1 MIKQINYY
9 TELEID
15 RNLNE
20 KELDK
25 QLKAVIRKWRNRTN
39 APNQEVKHKAE
50 KMMEMAEE
58 AIDILTDPTK
68 KAAYDEGLTGQL
80 ETPREYEK
88 DQIDCERP
96 RKRIGIDLGT
106 TNSAVAYIDEQGVPQ
121 IIENREGDRTT
132 PSVLLYEDG
141 GFIVGIHAKE
151 ASVDEPENTVQ
162 FIKRQMG
169 EEKYRF
175 ITEDDNEFKP
185 EELSAVLLKRLKK
198 DAEDVLGEPV
208 SEAVITVPAYFDD
221 AQRKAT
227 QDAGKIAGL
236 NVLKI
241 INEPTAAALAY
252 SNDTDEKQNI
262 LVYDLGGG
270 TFDIT
275 VMEYSPEKVRVLSTA
290 GDKNL
295 GGFDFDNEISK
306 FFIKKFEEEHGVDV
320 YEDEEAL
327 QDLRIKSEEAKKT
340 LSSRTKAKF
349 SIYVEGQKLKAEI
362 TREEFQSMTQR
373 FIDRTALIMEDAIE
387 DAGLEFEDLNKV
399 LLVGGSTRMPA
410 VEELIKEEVGII
422 PSKELNPDEIVAM
435 GAAIQ
440 AEMIDGKSIKFQ
452 KEVIDVNAHSLGVL
466 TISSDSNEE
475 FNQIVLP
482 KNRAVPAEGID
493 EFMSVLDN
501 QEAMRLPITEGEDT
515 DPDYVKVI
523 GDCIVK
529 LPPNQPAGYLVETRI
544 AYDENGVVH
553 VRVFDSNTQEFL
565 GEAEIERTS
574 NLTHREVDELENK
587 IADFRIN

>member
-1 MIKQINYY
+1 MTEQVNYY
-9 TELEID
+9 MELAID
-15 RNLNE
+15 RHLSAE
-20 KELDK
+20 ELDK
-25 QLKAVIRKWRNRTN
+25 QLKAILRKWRNRTN
-39 APNQEVKHKAE
+39 APDQEIRHKAE
-50 KMMEMAEE
+50 KMMELTEE
-58 AIDILTDPTK
+58 AMNILTDPDK
-68 KAAYDEGLTGQL
+68 KMVYDKKWTEQFGTPESDEKEQTEL
-80 ETPREYEK
+80 ERTNK
-88 DQIDCERP
+88 
-96 RKRIGIDLGT
+96 KIGIDLGT

-169 EEKYRF
+169 EEKYKF
-175 ITEDDNEFKP
+175 ITEDDTEFKP
-185 EELSAVLLKRLKK
+185 EELSAVILKRLRK

-208 SEAVITVPAYFDD
+208 HEAVITVPAYFDD

-275 VMEYSPEKVRVLSTA
+275 VMEYSPEQVKVLSTA

-306 FFIKKFEEEHGVDV
+306 YFIKKFEEEHGVDV
-320 YEDEEAL
+320 YDDDEAL
-327 QDLRIKSEEAKKT
+327 QDLRVKSEEAKKT
-340 LSSRTKAKF
+340 LSSRSKAKF
-349 SIYVEGQKLKAEI
+349 SIYVDGRKLKAEI

-387 DAGLEFEDLNKV
+387 DAGLVFEDLDKV

-440 AEMIDGKSIKFQ
+440 AEMIDGKSINFQ
-452 KEVIDVNAHSLGVL
+452 TEVIDVSAHSLGVL
-466 TISSDSNEE
+466 TLNMDNNEE
-475 FNQIVLP
+475 FNKIVLP
-482 KNRAVPAEGID
+482 RNTAVPAEGTD
-493 EFMSVLDN
+493 EFNSVVDN

-515 DPDYVKVI
+515 DPAYIKVI
-523 GDCIVK
+523 GECIVK
-529 LPPNQPAGYLVETRI
+529 LPSNQPAGYSVETRI

-553 VRVFDSNTQEFL
+553 VRAFGGNTKEFL

-574 NLTHREVDELENK
+574 NLTQREVDELENK
-587 IADFRIN
+587 IADIKIV

>member
-1 MIKQINYY
+1 QVNYY
-9 TELEID
+9 MELDLD
-15 RNLNE
+15 RHLTKE
-20 KELDK
+20 ELDK
-25 QLKAVIRKWRNRTN
+25 QLKAILRKWRNRTN
-39 APNQEVKHKAE
+39 APEQEKRHTAE

-58 AIDILTDPTK
+58 AIDVLTDPAK
-68 KAAYDEGLTGQL
+68 KMVYDKELTEKM
-80 ETPREYEK
+80 ETTAQNEE
-88 DQIDCERP
+88 DQAKNERLY
-96 RKRIGIDLGT
+96 KKIGIDLGT
-106 TNSAVAYIDEQGVPQ
+106 TNSAVAYIDENGIPQ

-169 EEKYRF
+169 EEKYKF
-175 ITEDDNEFKP
+175 ITEDDTEFKP
-185 EELSAVLLKRLKK
+185 EELSAVILKRLKK
-198 DAEDVLGEPV
+198 DAEDILGEPV
-208 SEAVITVPAYFDD
+208 HEAVITVPAYFDD

-252 SNDTDEKQNI
+252 SNDTDEKQNV

-275 VMEYSPEKVRVLSTA
+275 VMEYSPEQVRVLSTA
-290 GDKNL
+290 GDRNL

-306 FFIKKFEEEHGVDV
+306 YFIKKFEEEHDIDV
-320 YEDEEAL
+320 YDDDEAL
-327 QDLRIKSEEAKKT
+327 QDLRVKSEEAKKT
-340 LSSRTKAKF
+340 LSSRIKAKF
-349 SIYVEGQKLKAEI
+349 SIYVGGQKLKVEI
-362 TREEFQSMTQR
+362 TREEFQQMTQR

-387 DAGLEFEDLNKV
+387 DAGLEFEDLDKV

-410 VEELIKEEVGII
+410 VEELIKEEIGII

-440 AEMIDGKSIKFQ
+440 ADMIDGKSKAFQ
-452 KEVIDVNAHSLGVL
+452 KEVIDVNAHSLGLLLYNNNVL
-466 TISSDSNEE
+466 LND
-475 FNQIVLP
+475 FVVP
-482 KNRAVPAEGID
+482 KNSVVPAEGNKMV
-493 EFMSVLDN
+493 FSRVDN
-501 QEAMRLPITEGEDT
+501 QKELRLQVTEGEDT
-515 DPDYVKVI
+515 EPEYVKVI
-523 GDCIVK
+523 GDCLVK
-529 LPPNQPAGYLVETRI
+529 IPQNQPAGYPIETRI

-553 VRVFDSNTQEFL
+553 VKVFDGNTQEFL

-574 NLTHREVDELENK
+574 NLTQKEVDELENK
-587 IADFRIN
+587 ISDIKIH

>member
-1 MIKQINYY
+1 MEINMTEQVNYY
-9 TELEID
+9 MELAID
-15 RNLNE
+15 RHLSAE
-20 KELDK
+20 ELDK
-25 QLKAVIRKWRNRTN
+25 QLKAILRKWRNRTN
-39 APNQEVKHKAE
+39 APDQEIRHKAE
-50 KMMEMAEE
+50 KMMEITEE
-58 AIDILTDPTK
+58 AMNILTDPDK
-68 KAAYDEGLTGQL
+68 KNVYDKKLTEQ
-80 ETPREYEK
+80 TVH
-88 DQIDCERP
+88 ERTY
-96 RKRIGIDLGT
+96 KKIGIDLGT

-141 GFIVGIHAKE
+141 GFIVGVHAKE

-162 FIKRQMG
+162 YIKRQMG
-169 EEKYRF
+169 EEKYKF
-175 ITEDDNEFKP
+175 ITEDDTEFKP
-185 EELSAVLLKRLKK
+185 EELSAIILKRLKK

-208 SEAVITVPAYFDD
+208 HEAVITVPAYFDD

-252 SNDTDEKQNI
+252 SNDTDEKQNV

-275 VMEYSPEKVRVLSTA
+275 VMEYSPEQVRVLSTA
-290 GDKNL
+290 GDRNL

-306 FFIKKFEEEHGVDV
+306 YFIKKIEEEHGVDV
-320 YEDEEAL
+320 YDDDEAL
-327 QDLRIKSEEAKKT
+327 QDLRVKSEEAKKT
-340 LSSRTKAKF
+340 LSSRNKAKF
-349 SIYVEGQKLKAEI
+349 SIYVGGQKLKAEI

-387 DAGLEFEDLNKV
+387 DAGLEFEDLDKV

-410 VEELIKEEVGII
+410 VEELIKEEVGIT

-440 AEMIDGKSIKFQ
+440 AEMIDGKSIAFQ
-452 KEVIDVNAHSLGVL
+452 KEVIDVNAHSLGLLLYDNNVL
-466 TISSDSNEE
+466 LND
-475 FNQIVLP
+475 IVVP
-482 KNRAVPAEGID
+482 KNSVVPAEGNKD
-493 EFMSVLDN
+493 VFSRFDN
-501 QEAMRLPITEGEDT
+501 QEELRLQVTEGEDT
-515 DPDYVKVI
+515 DPEYVKVI
-523 GDCIVK
+523 GDCLVK
-529 LPPNQPAGYLVETRI
+529 IPQNQPAGYPIETRI

-553 VRVFDSNTQEFL
+553 VRVFDGNTQDFL

-574 NLTHREVDELENK
+574 NLTQKEVDELENK
-587 IADFRIN
+587 ISDIRIH

>member
-1 MIKQINYY
+1 MTEQVNYY
-9 TELEID
+9 MELAID
-15 RNLNE
+15 RHLSAE
-20 KELDK
+20 ELDK
-25 QLKAVIRKWRNRTN
+25 QLKAILRKWRNRTN
-39 APNQEVKHKAE
+39 APDQEIRHKAE
-50 KMMEMAEE
+50 KMMEITEE
-58 AIDILTDPTK
+58 AMNILTDPDK
-68 KAAYDEGLTGQL
+68 KNVYDKKLTEQ
-80 ETPREYEK
+80 TVH
-88 DQIDCERP
+88 ERTY
-96 RKRIGIDLGT
+96 KKIGIDLGT

-141 GFIVGIHAKE
+141 GFIVGVHAKE

-162 FIKRQMG
+162 YIKRQMG
-169 EEKYRF
+169 EEKYKF
-175 ITEDDNEFKP
+175 ITEDDTEFKP
-185 EELSAVLLKRLKK
+185 EELSAIILKRLKK

-208 SEAVITVPAYFDD
+208 HEAVITVPAYFDD

-252 SNDTDEKQNI
+252 SNDTDEKQNV

-275 VMEYSPEKVRVLSTA
+275 VMEYSPEQVRVLSTA
-290 GDKNL
+290 GDRNL

-306 FFIKKFEEEHGVDV
+306 YFIKKIEEEHGVDV
-320 YEDEEAL
+320 YDDDEAL
-327 QDLRIKSEEAKKT
+327 QDLRVKSEEAKKT
-340 LSSRTKAKF
+340 LSSRNKAKF
-349 SIYVEGQKLKAEI
+349 SIYVGGQKLKAEI

-387 DAGLEFEDLNKV
+387 DAGLEFEDLDKV

-410 VEELIKEEVGII
+410 VEELIKEEVGIT

-440 AEMIDGKSIKFQ
+440 AEMIDGKSIAFQ
-452 KEVIDVNAHSLGVL
+452 KEVIDVNAHSLGLLLYDNNVL
-466 TISSDSNEE
+466 LND
-475 FNQIVLP
+475 IVVP
-482 KNRAVPAEGID
+482 KNSVVPAEGNKD
-493 EFMSVLDN
+493 VFSRFDN
-501 QEAMRLPITEGEDT
+501 QEELRLQVTEGEDT
-515 DPDYVKVI
+515 DPEYVKVI
-523 GDCIVK
+523 GDCLVK
-529 LPPNQPAGYLVETRI
+529 IPQNQPAGYPIETRI

-553 VRVFDSNTQEFL
+553 VRVFDGNTQDFL

-574 NLTHREVDELENK
+574 NLTQKEVDELENK
-587 IADFRIN
+587 ISDIRIH

>member
-1 MIKQINYY
+1 MTEQVNYY
-9 TELEID
+9 MELAID
-15 RNLNE
+15 RYLSAE
-20 KELDK
+20 ELDK
-25 QLKAVIRKWRNRTN
+25 QLKVILRKWRNRTN
-39 APNQEVKHKAE
+39 APDQEIRHKAE
-50 KMMEMAEE
+50 KMMELTEE
-58 AIDILTDPTK
+58 AMNILTDPDRKMVYDK
-68 KAAYDEGLTGQL
+68 KLTEQIGTLEPDEKE
-80 ETPREYEK
+80 ETEHECTYK
-88 DQIDCERP
+88 
-96 RKRIGIDLGT
+96 KIGIDLGT
-106 TNSAVAYIDEQGVPQ
+106 TNSAVAYIDNKGIAQ
-121 IIENREGDRTT
+121 IVENREGDRTT

-169 EEKYRF
+169 EENYKF
-175 ITEDDNEFKP
+175 ITEDDTEFKP
-185 EELSAVLLKRLKK
+185 EELSAIILKRLKK
-198 DAEDVLGEPV
+198 DAEDVLGEPIN
-208 SEAVITVPAYFDD
+208 EAVITVPAYFDD

-236 NVLKI
+236 TVLKI

-275 VMEYSPEKVRVLSTA
+275 VMEYSPDKVKVLSTA

-306 FFIKKFEEEHGVDV
+306 YFIKKFEEEHGVDI

-327 QDLRIKSEEAKKT
+327 QDLRVKSEEAKKT

-387 DAGLEFEDLNKV
+387 DAGLEFEDLDKV

-410 VEELIKEEVGII
+410 VEELIKEEVGIT

-440 AEMIDGKSIKFQ
+440 AEMIDGKSIAFQ
-452 KEVIDVNAHSLGVL
+452 KEVIDVNAHSLGLLLYDNNVL
-466 TISSDSNEE
+466 LND
-475 FNQIVLP
+475 IVVP
-482 KNRAVPAEGID
+482 KNSVVPAEGNKD
-493 EFMSVLDN
+493 VFSRFDN
-501 QEAMRLPITEGEDT
+501 QEELRLQVTEGEDT
-515 DPDYVKVI
+515 DPEYVKVI
-523 GDCIVK
+523 GDCLVK
-529 LPPNQPAGYLVETRI
+529 IPQNKPAGYPIETRI

-553 VRVFDSNTQEFL
+553 VRVFDGNTQDFL

-574 NLTHREVDELENK
+574 NLTQKEVDELENK
-587 IADFRIN
+587 ISDIRIH